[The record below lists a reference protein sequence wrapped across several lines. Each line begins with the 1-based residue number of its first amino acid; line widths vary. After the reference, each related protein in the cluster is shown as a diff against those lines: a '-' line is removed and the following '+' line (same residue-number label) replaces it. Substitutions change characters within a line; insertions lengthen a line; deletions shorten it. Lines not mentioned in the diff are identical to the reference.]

1 MPGLDPQVLLD
12 VLRTY
17 ALYNPEIEYCQGM
30 NYVASFLIMVFNNTE
45 IAFKALVVIVKRFG
59 IADLFNKQ
67 MPKIKVFF
75 FQMDRLLNIVDADL
89 NNHFREEDLSST
101 LFASAWFI
109 TIFTNSL
116 KQNAENMVVN
126 ESLLQLWDYFMVAGW
141 NAVLKM
147 GVYILSSH
155 SKMLQ

>member
-1 MPGLDPQVLLD
+1 
-12 VLRTY
+12 
-17 ALYNPEIEYCQGM
+17 
-30 NYVASFLIMVFNNTE
+30 
-45 IAFKALVVIVKRFG
+45 
-59 IADLFNKQ
+59 
-67 MPKIKVFF
+67 
-75 FQMDRLLNIVDADL
+75 MDRLLNIVDSDL
-89 NNHFREEDLSST
+89 NNHFKEEGLSST

-116 KQNAENMVVN
+116 KQNAEDMIVN

-155 SKMLQ
+155 SNIL

>member
-1 MPGLDPQVLLD
+1 
-12 VLRTY
+12 
-17 ALYNPEIEYCQGM
+17 
-30 NYVASFLIMVFNNTE
+30 
-45 IAFKALVVIVKRFG
+45 
-59 IADLFNKQ
+59 
-67 MPKIKVFF
+67 
-75 FQMDRLLNIVDADL
+75 MDRLLNIVDADL